1 VTLQVTTTPVTET
14 GIVFGSFGAAR
25 VNKQAAAEEKARLA
39 DALLPKEA
47 ELAAC
52 VVQIEAIGTLIDQ
65 LRELHKTYGDDRPDD
80 ILRNRLRLE
89 SAKRINEWFKGD
101 LI

>member
-1 VTLQVTTTPVTET
+1 LVSEVTLQVTTTPVTET

-52 VVQIEAIGTLIDQ
+52 VVQIEGHAYRSASGTSQD
-65 LRELHKTYGDDRPDD
+65 LRR
-80 ILRNRLRLE
+80 
-89 SAKRINEWFKGD
+89 
-101 LI
+101 